1 MSTSSLDVLIICQ
14 NGWWSAL
21 CPQLEISGFGE
32 TEEEAK
38 LAFERSFTSTM
49 LSKLRDSFSELAIV
63 AGADSE
69 PELPELRMATRGQIT
84 KRATMRFGE
93 AKSSV
98 ST

>member
-14 NGWWSAL
+14 NGWWSAI

-49 LSKLRDSFSELAIV
+49 LSKLRDSFSDLVLV
-63 AGADSE
+63 AGGADKE
-69 PELPELRMATRGQIT
+69 PELPELGMSTRGQIK

-93 AKSSV
+93 AKAAA
-98 ST
+98 